1 MAENSTTSG
10 TPEQVAAATAAATAA
25 TERTAALEQQ
35 IKDLTEASAEHQ
47 RTAEFWAAKAKATPA
62 AAGAPAAETEDDPD
76 VLEAITTGGAK
87 GFDALA
93 EKRGFVKKADVETM
107 INSKATQLTKEQEL
121 IGRYPDLKKKDS
133 DFFKSTAIHYG
144 SLVKDGTPQ
153 AVAMEL
159 AAEKTELDFMRAGK
173 LKPAGAEPTKE
184 EKETARLARVAAQA
198 GESGGRRAAAAEP
211 DDDELTPGQKHMIA
225 SMGITEEAYIKRAKA
240 GVKMGGT
247 R

>member
-1 MAENSTTSG
+1 MTPP
-10 TPEQVAAATAAATAA
+10 TPEETAAATAAATA
-25 TERTAALEQQ
+25 TAA
-35 IKDLTEASAEHQ
+35 ASAAKDADYQRQIGELKEQNAEVQ
-47 RTAEFWAAKAKATPA
+47 RTAEFWAQKAKTTPA
-62 AAGAPAAETEDDPD
+62 AATASTAADDDPD

-133 DFFKSTAIHYG
+133 EFFKSTALHYG
-144 SLVKDGTPQ
+144 ELVKDGTPQ
-153 AVAMEL
+153 SVAMEL
-159 AAEKTELDFMRAGK
+159 AAERTELELMRAGK
-173 LKPAGAEPTKE
+173 IKAPGAEPTKE

-198 GESGGRRAAAAEP
+198 GESGGRRAAAADEG
-211 DDDELTPGQKHMIA
+211 DDELSPEQKRIA
-225 SMGITEEAYIKRAKA
+225 DAMGVSHEAYLKRAKA